1 VGVSGALRYTR
12 NLLTKRLPQPET
24 VLVPE
29 SVNRD
34 HPPGPDVDATL
45 KGGTPSPIAPQRSSP
60 GRGHHLL

>member
-34 HPPGPDVDATL
+34 HPPGLMSMLPL
-45 KGGTPSPIAPQRSSP
+45 KGA
-60 GRGHHLL
+60 HHLQ